1 MSACDF
7 FFFTIEQ
14 GHDTIF
20 LSTIKQAH
28 KIVEAFDLEAGE
40 TFFLVITWELGNMMV
55 EKKNCLL
62 YHVIMTL

>member
-7 FFFTIEQ
+7 FFFTLEQ

-28 KIVEAFDLEAGE
+28 KIVEAFDLEACE
-40 TFFLVITWELGNMMV
+40 TFFYFFGYYMGVR
-55 EKKNCLL
+55 
-62 YHVIMTL
+62 